1 MGRSQTVHCLGFA
14 RMDDQSE
21 RVYLAM
27 NRVEIAQMRIEA
39 ERDGYTI
46 GHWIAQTK
54 TGVRILGPKCDGVQC
69 AVADADVPRARVV
82 ECSICNGRG
91 VKPGYRCPVCRGAG
105 ITAPNHWKKWRTW
118 QLDEFRAE
126 FSTD

>member
-82 ECSICNGRG
+82 ECSILQRARSQARLSVSSLSGCRNN
-91 VKPGYRCPVCRGAG
+91 CPQPLEEVADLAAR
-105 ITAPNHWKKWRTW
+105 
-118 QLDEFRAE
+118 
-126 FSTD
+126 